1 MPGARFTL
9 RPREART
16 GVPGMTNRLGLA
28 HNIEL
33 MPFVYI
39 LGTRTSRG
47 PISYVGW
54 TLDLERRLAQH
65 NAGRGARTTRGRVWA
80 LLHSESFETREDAM
94 SREWH
99 LKRDRKFRKG
109 VLTALATPPQRRERH
124 ARSAASALR

>member
-1 MPGARFTL
+1 
-9 RPREART
+9 
-16 GVPGMTNRLGLA
+16 
-28 HNIEL
+28 

-39 LGTRTSRG
+39 LGTITARG

-54 TLDLERRLAQH
+54 TLDLDRRLAQH
-65 NAGRGARTTRGRVWA
+65 NTGTGARTTRGRSWT

-109 VLTALATPPQRRERH
+109 VLSALATPSQRPEKR
-124 ARSAASALR
+124 ARSAASVRR

>member
-1 MPGARFTL
+1 
-9 RPREART
+9 
-16 GVPGMTNRLGLA
+16 
-28 HNIEL
+28 

-39 LGTRTSRG
+39 LGTRTPRG

-54 TLDLERRLAQH
+54 TLDLERRLEQH
-65 NAGRGARTTRGRVWA
+65 NAGKGARTTRGRVWS

-109 VLTALATPPQRRERH
+109 VLAALITPPPSRGKR
-124 ARSAASALR
+124 ARSGASARR